1 MSIKEKLEQ
10 AQSSRVVFEITGDEL
25 AEFVKQLTTEQ
36 VEQKSTPAV
45 ITKVK
50 DLPAAQKAAS
60 DISKNDKELQ
70 EKVLKLSERVE
81 ALENLIYESKQ
92 VLNAEEAAVFMGVS
106 KSCLYKMTHNH
117 ELPFYRPN
125 GKFLYFEKVELMK
138 WLRSCRVSSEKEI
151 EEAAKLKMIELASK
165 ALKRKK

>member
-25 AEFVKQLTTEQ
+25 TEFVKQLTTEQ
-36 VEQKSTPAV
+36 VEQKNKPAV
-45 ITKVK
+45 ITKK
-50 DLPAAQKAAS
+50 MDLLTAPKATS
-60 DISKNDKELQ
+60 DISKIDKALQ
-70 EKVLKLSERVE
+70 EKVQKLSERVE

-92 VLNAEEAAVFMGVS
+92 VLNAEEAAVFLGVS
-106 KSCLYKMTHNH
+106 KSCLYKMTHKH
-117 ELPFYRPN
+117 ELPYYRPN
-125 GKFLYFEKVELMK
+125 GKYIYFEKVELMK
-138 WLRSCRVSSEKEI
+138 WIHSCRVSSEKEI

>member
-1 MSIKEKLEQ
+1 MSIKEKMEQ
-10 AQSSRVVFEITGDEL
+10 TQSSRVVFEITGDEL

-45 ITKVK
+45 ITKIK
-50 DLPAAQKAAS
+50 DLPAAPKVTAG
-60 DISKNDKELQ
+60 ISKIDKELQ
-70 EKVLKLSERVE
+70 EKVQKLTERVE

-92 VLNAEEAAVFMGVS
+92 VLTAEEAAVFMGVS
-106 KSCLYKMTHNH
+106 KSCLYKLTHKH

-125 GKFLYFEKVELMK
+125 GKILYFEKVELMK
-138 WLRSCRVSSEKEI
+138 WIRSCRVSSEKEI

-165 ALKRKK
+165 ALKR